1 MTGEINGSSISPKEI
16 KSAESKID
24 QIEITADQKGK
35 SVDGKSIS
43 EKFSNIYSRLEK
55 EVTQRQICAQCGRK
69 RMYFC
74 YDCRQLMPG
83 IEALVPK
90 IKLPVQIDVIK
101 HQGEKNSKSTAIHCC
116 LLAPESTR
124 IFDRFMDIP
133 DYSNTAS
140 SSQDPVGSTV
150 LVYPSKNAESIEEY
164 VLANGPI
171 GRLVF
176 VDGTWY
182 NVKTVRNLP
191 QLAGLP
197 CVKLKMYT
205 TDYWRPQKG
214 LSAEY
219 LATIEAI
226 FYALSES
233 FKANKSLAKSD
244 EIIAGTDL
252 DTVLF
257 WFYFL
262 RSRLK

>member
-1 MTGEINGSSISPKEI
+1 MTGEINGSSISPREI
-16 KSAESKID
+16 KTAQCKID
-24 QIEITADQKGK
+24 KIEITADQKGK
-35 SVDGKSIS
+35 SVNGKSIS
-43 EKFSNIYSRLEK
+43 DKFSNIYSRLEN

-83 IEALVPK
+83 IEILVPK

-101 HQGEKNSKSTAIHCC
+101 HQMEKNSKSTAIHCC
-116 LLAPESTR
+116 LLAPETTR
-124 IFDRFMDIP
+124 IFDQFEDVP
-133 DYSNTAS
+133 DYSNTPS
-140 SSQDPVGSTV
+140 SSKDPVGSTV
-150 LVYPSKNAESIEEY
+150 LVYPSKNAKSIGEY
-164 VLANGPI
+164 VLAHGPI

-176 VDGTWY
+176 VDGTWH
-182 NVKTVRNLP
+182 NVKAVRNLP

-214 LSAEY
+214 LSSEY

-233 FKANKSLAKSD
+233 IEANKSLAKSD
-244 EIIAGTDL
+244 EIIDGTDL
-252 DTVLF
+252 DTLLF

-262 RSRLK
+262 RAQLK